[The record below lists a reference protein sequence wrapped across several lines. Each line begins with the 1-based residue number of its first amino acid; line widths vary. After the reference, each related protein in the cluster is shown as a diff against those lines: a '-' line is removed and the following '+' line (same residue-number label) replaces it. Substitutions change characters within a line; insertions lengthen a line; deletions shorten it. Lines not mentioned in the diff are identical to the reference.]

1 MPIRNNPKYMTETC
15 DVCHG
20 DGVWTVLVDKVMTDF
35 PCPRCVA
42 LGFIT
47 PDIATAQFFDTSIVS
62 TYQVMEA
69 TDQTEFGALSD
80 SNKTAYRDAMS
91 CGTVDLTDGTQIRA
105 ALWSMFDAQ
114 STTRANLITLLGE

>member
-47 PDIATAQFFDTSIVS
+47 PDIATSEVLAEGIVY
-62 TYQVMEA
+62 TYEIMEA
-69 TDQTEFGALSD
+69 TDRSEFGALSD
-80 SNKTAYRDAMS
+80 SNKGAYRDAMS
-91 CGTVDLTDGTQIRA
+91 CGIVDLSDGTQIRA
-105 ALWSMFDAQ
+105 ALWGMFDAQ